1 MAVFTSPT
9 RLAARVTDYADG
21 IDRLVYF
28 WGQEIL
34 RRFQTEVVPAARK
47 RLPYRTGRL
56 FRSVR
61 VDVKQWEATVSA
73 VFYGRFVGFEALL
86 RDEWRKRRGTITRQA
101 FRVARLKSGR
111 IL

>member
-9 RLAARVTDYADG
+9 RLAARVIDYADG
-21 IDRLVYF
+21 IDRLVYL

-34 RRFQTEVVPAARK
+34 RRFQTEVVPRARE
-47 RLPYRTGRL
+47 RVPVRTGRL

-61 VDVKQWEATVSA
+61 VEVRQFEVIVYA
-73 VFYGRFVGFEALL
+73 VFYARFVGFEADLL
-86 RDEWRKRRGTITRQA
+86 SEWNKRRGTIVRQA
-101 FRVARLKSGR
+101 YRVARLKSGG